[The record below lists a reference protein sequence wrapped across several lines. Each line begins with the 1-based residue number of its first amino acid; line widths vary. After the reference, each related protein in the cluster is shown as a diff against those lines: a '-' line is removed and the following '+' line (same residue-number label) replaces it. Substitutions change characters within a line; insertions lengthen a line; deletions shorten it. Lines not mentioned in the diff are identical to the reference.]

1 MAFPYKS
8 ILYCPMPLYLKHT
21 SRSVQ
26 PGKQLLT
33 ELSPVSRSSDA
44 HAINELQGFNKPQR
58 HPNAEDA
65 KPYP

>member
-1 MAFPYKS
+1 
-8 ILYCPMPLYLKHT
+8 MPLYLKHT
-21 SRSVQ
+21 SRSIQ

-33 ELSPVSRSSDA
+33 ELSPVSRPSDA